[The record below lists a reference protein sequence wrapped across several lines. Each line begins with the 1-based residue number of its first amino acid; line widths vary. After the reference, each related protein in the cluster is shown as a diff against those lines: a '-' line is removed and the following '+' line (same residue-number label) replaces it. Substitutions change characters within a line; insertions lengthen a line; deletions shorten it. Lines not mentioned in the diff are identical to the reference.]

1 MAARHEVPARGRSQ
15 NQEASSLPKLR
26 LRENNPG
33 DNQSTASGPVRYPI
47 RVLTVGTAPTGPN
60 SRGGM
65 AAVTQLLIEDN
76 DPRFHVRSVS
86 TYVDDSLPAWLWTGI
101 SGMLKASALL
111 LAGVVDVLHVHFSLR
126 GSVVRKSL
134 PLFVARMR
142 GIPTIIHCHSSHFFT
157 WFDGLPAPLR
167 RAVRAA
173 LRADYVVLLGES
185 HMVASSARL
194 GFEVS
199 RARLLY
205 NPVVMPRDAPSPRT
219 RRPLSV
225 VSLGRL
231 GTNKGSYDLVRAI
244 SLLPNDIRTNLR
256 VTLAGDGEVEQ
267 VREFVRAN
275 AVDDTIDVA
284 GWVGPADRDRLLAE
298 SVIFVLPSY
307 SEGLPMA
314 LLEAMANGVVPV
326 TTPVGAIPEVVTD
339 GVNGVLVKPGNPGQ
353 LAAALQN
360 LIVDAELRNRLAAA
374 AYTRAGKFDVARWR
388 EALHDVWL
396 AAASR
401 RRQAFSLRRPS
412 RGYRHSDAAAR
423 RRP

>member
-1 MAARHEVPARGRSQ
+1 MPR
-15 NQEASSLPKLR
+15 LR
-26 LRENNPG
+26 LRENHPG
-33 DNQSTASGPVRYPI
+33 GNRSTPSGPVRYPI

-76 DPRFHVRSVS
+76 DPRFHVRSVA

-126 GSVVRKSL
+126 GSVVRKSV

-199 RARLLY
+199 KARLLY
-205 NPVVMPRDAPSPRT
+205 NPVVMPRDAPAPRT

-231 GTNKGSYDLVRAI
+231 GANKGSYDLVQAI
-244 SLLPNDIRTNLR
+244 GLLPNDIRANLR

-267 VREFVRAN
+267 LRQFVRAN
-275 AVDDTIDVA
+275 ALDDTIDVA
-284 GWVGPADRDRLLAE
+284 GWVGPADRDRLLAD
-298 SVIFVLPSY
+298 SAIFVLPSY

-339 GVNGVLVKPGNPGQ
+339 GVNGVLVKPGNPAQ
-353 LAAALQN
+353 LAAALQD
-360 LIVDAELRNRLAAA
+360 LLVDAELRDRLATA
-374 AYTRAGKFDVARWR
+374 AYARASKFDVSRWR
-388 EALHDVWL
+388 DALHDVWL
-396 AAASR
+396 AAAASR
-401 RRQAFSLRRPS
+401 RR
-412 RGYRHSDAAAR
+412 
-423 RRP
+423 

>member
-1 MAARHEVPARGRSQ
+1 MPR
-15 NQEASSLPKLR
+15 LR
-26 LRENNPG
+26 LRENHPG
-33 DNQSTASGPVRYPI
+33 GNRSTPSGPVRYPI

-76 DPRFHVRSVS
+76 DPRFHVRSVA

-126 GSVVRKSL
+126 GSVVRKSV

-199 RARLLY
+199 KARLLY
-205 NPVVMPRDAPSPRT
+205 NPVVMPRAAPSPRT

-225 VSLGRL
+225 ASLGRL
-231 GTNKGSYDLVRAI
+231 GANKGSYDLVRAI
-244 SLLPNDIRTNLR
+244 GLLPNDIRANLR

-275 AVDDTIDVA
+275 ALDDTIDVA

-360 LIVDAELRNRLAAA
+360 LLVDAELRDRLAAA
-374 AYTRAGKFDVARWR
+374 AYARAGKFDVARWR
-388 EALHDVWL
+388 DALHDVWL

-401 RRQAFSLRRPS
+401 RRKGFSLRRPS

>member
-1 MAARHEVPARGRSQ
+1 
-15 NQEASSLPKLR
+15 
-26 LRENNPG
+26 
-33 DNQSTASGPVRYPI
+33 
-47 RVLTVGTAPTGPN
+47 
-60 SRGGM
+60 M
-65 AAVTQLLIEDN
+65 AAVMQLLIEDN
-76 DPRFHVRSVS
+76 DPRFHVRSVA

-101 SGMLKASALL
+101 SGMLRASALL

-126 GSVVRKSL
+126 GSVVRKSV
-134 PLFVARMR
+134 PLFVARIR

-157 WFDGLPAPLR
+157 WFDGLPTLLR

-199 RARLLY
+199 KARLLY
-205 NPVVMPRDAPSPRT
+205 NPVVMPRAAPSPRT

-225 VSLGRL
+225 ASLGRL
-231 GTNKGSYDLVRAI
+231 GANKGSYDLVRAI
-244 SLLPNDIRTNLR
+244 GLLPNDIRANLR

-275 AVDDTIDVA
+275 ALDDTIDVA

-360 LIVDAELRNRLAAA
+360 LLVDAELRDRLAAA
-374 AYTRAGKFDVARWR
+374 AYARAGKFDVARWR
-388 EALHDVWL
+388 DALHDVWL

-401 RRQAFSLRRPS
+401 RRKGFSLRRPS

>member
-1 MAARHEVPARGRSQ
+1 MPR
-15 NQEASSLPKLR
+15 LR
-26 LRENNPG
+26 LRENHPG
-33 DNQSTASGPVRYPI
+33 GNRSTPSGPVRYPI

-76 DPRFHVRSVS
+76 DPRFHVRSVA

-126 GSVVRKSL
+126 GSVVRKSV

-199 RARLLY
+199 KARLLY
-205 NPVVMPRDAPSPRT
+205 NPVVMPRDAPAPRT

-231 GTNKGSYDLVRAI
+231 GANKGSYDLVQAI
-244 SLLPNDIRTNLR
+244 GLLPNDIRANLR

-267 VREFVRAN
+267 LRQFVRAN
-275 AVDDTIDVA
+275 ALDDTIDVA
-284 GWVGPADRDRLLAE
+284 GWVGPADRDRSLAD
-298 SVIFVLPSY
+298 SAIFVLPSY

-339 GVNGVLVKPGNPGQ
+339 GVNGVLVKPGNPAQ
-353 LAAALQN
+353 LAAALQD
-360 LIVDAELRNRLAAA
+360 LLVDAELRDRLATA
-374 AYTRAGKFDVARWR
+374 AYARASKFDVSRWR
-388 EALHDVWL
+388 DALHDVWL
-396 AAASR
+396 AAAASR
-401 RRQAFSLRRPS
+401 RR
-412 RGYRHSDAAAR
+412 
-423 RRP
+423 